1 MPEPSSPH
9 RATRDARPGAIL
21 QVVAAWGLAA
31 VVTVLAAP
39 VIPRA
44 IFVFFWGAVLFA
56 AWRLGLVA
64 AIAASVAAVAVV
76 DFGVLP
82 PTERGAAFALSD
94 LLTLGV
100 FVTVSALVSAL
111 AASRARA
118 HALAEDQT
126 LRLQEQAV
134 ELELQAESAQ
144 SVAEELEHATEQ
156 MQLTATEAE
165 EARAV
170 AEAALEAERAAADRA
185 NRLLMVTAGLSR
197 ARTPEEVADVI
208 FREGLAALGADAG
221 TLALLHRTPD
231 GPAFETVRAH
241 GYAEAL
247 VASYRRFP
255 LRAGR
260 PLSDAILTRTPRW
273 LSSREAWRRLYP
285 EVVAETGDM
294 GFEAFVAIPVTSGDE
309 TLGGFSA
316 SFREAREFDAA
327 TRTFLATLG
336 EQCGLALARARAFVA
351 EHEAREFTAEIV
363 GSVRDGFV
371 ALDAEGRF
379 TFVNPRAE
387 EMLRRPAAELL
398 GLRLEEAF
406 PASVASAFVLA
417 AHRVLESRAPE
428 VVEAFSP
435 TLRRWMEGRL
445 YPSSR
450 GGLTIF
456 FEDAT
461 ARRHAREAS
470 DFLVEATGV
479 LSASLDHETTLR
491 AVARAAVPRL
501 GDWCAVDVL
510 DDPTRPEWP
519 PRLQRLAV
527 VHEDPAKIALGAELQ
542 ARYPTDWSADMGM
555 AAVLRARA
563 PLFLPEVTDAM
574 VEASARDAEHARMIR
589 ALGLTSVIAVPL
601 VARGVTLGA
610 LTLAMSESGRRY
622 DEADLAL
629 AQDLAQRAAVAV
641 DNARLFGEA
650 ERAREEAVA
659 ANRAK
664 SQFLSTM
671 SHELRTPLNA
681 IAGYTELL
689 EMGVRGPVTDEQRE
703 DLTRI
708 RRGAKVLMSLVNDVL
723 NFARVEPGQ
732 VEVHLEDVRLDLVLA
747 DLEVMVAPQLRA
759 RRLTY
764 ALELADAALAVR
776 ADADR
781 VKQILSNLLTNAVK
795 FTDEG
800 GRIVVSCDV
809 PDAARALV
817 RVCVRDSGRGI
828 PADKQAAIFEPFV
841 QVDRHLTRD
850 SQQGVG
856 LGLAISRD
864 LARAMGGELT
874 VESHTGEG
882 STFALVLP
890 RAGIAAG

>member
-1 MPEPSSPH
+1 MLQPWSRRP
-9 RATRDARPGAIL
+9 ATRDTRPGAIV
-21 QVVAAWGLAA
+21 QVIAAWVAAAAITVVAA
-31 VVTVLAAP
+31 P
-39 VIPRA
+39 FIPRA
-44 IFVFFWGAVLFA
+44 TFVFFWAAVLFA

-64 AIAASVAAVAVV
+64 AIAAAVAAVALV
-76 DFGVLP
+76 DLVVLP
-82 PTERGAAFALSD
+82 PGERGGALALGD

-100 FVTVSALVSAL
+100 FVTVSVLVSAL

-118 HALAEDQT
+118 QALSEDQT

-144 SVAEELEHATEQ
+144 SVAEELELTTEQ
-156 MQLTATEAE
+156 LQLTATEAE

-185 NRLLMVTAGLSR
+185 SRLLTVTTGLSR
-197 ARTPEEVADVI
+197 SRTPEEVADVI
-208 FREGLAALGADAG
+208 FTEGLAALGADAG
-221 TLALLHRTPD
+221 TLALLHETPD
-231 GPAFETVRAH
+231 GREFETVRAH
-241 GYAEAL
+241 GYPEAL
-247 VASYRRFP
+247 VAHYRRFP

-260 PLSDAILTRTPRW
+260 PLSDALLTRTPRW
-273 LSSREAWRRLYP
+273 LSSREAWRRFYP
-285 EVVAETGDM
+285 EVVAETGDLE
-294 GFEAFVAIPVTSGDE
+294 FEAFVAIPVTSGDE

-316 SFREAREFDAA
+316 SFREPREFDAA

-351 EHEAREFTAEIV
+351 EHQAREFTAEIV

-371 ALDAEGRF
+371 ALDAAGRF
-379 TFVNPRAE
+379 TFVNARAK

-417 AHRVLESRAPE
+417 AHRVLTSRAPE

-435 TLRRWMEGRL
+435 TLHRWMEGRL
-445 YPSSR
+445 YPSAR

-456 FEDAT
+456 FEDVT

-470 DFLVEATGV
+470 DFLVEATRV

-491 AVARAAVPRL
+491 TVARAAVPRL

-510 DDPTRPEWP
+510 DDPMHPVWP

-527 VHEDPAKIALGAELQ
+527 VHDDPAKIALGAELQ
-542 ARYPTDWSADMGM
+542 ARYPTDWSADVGM
-555 AAVLRARA
+555 AAVLRSRT
-563 PLFLPEVTDAM
+563 PLFVPVVTDAM
-574 VEASARDAEHARMIR
+574 IDAGARDAEHARLVR
-589 ALGLTSVIAVPL
+589 ALGLTSLIAVPL

-629 AQDLAQRAAVAV
+629 AQDLAQRAAVAL

-689 EMGVRGPVTDEQRE
+689 EMGVRGPVTDDQRE

-723 NFARVEPGQ
+723 NFARVEAGQ
-732 VEVHLEDVRLDLVLA
+732 VDVHLEDVRLDLVLA
-747 DLEVMVAPQLRA
+747 DLEVMVAPQLQA

-764 ALELADAALAVR
+764 ALELADEALAVR

-781 VKQILSNLLTNAVK
+781 LKQILSNLLTNAVK

-809 PDAARALV
+809 PDAGRAMV

-828 PADKQAAIFEPFV
+828 PDDKLAAIFEPFV

-864 LARAMGGELT
+864 LARAMRGELT
-874 VESHTGEG
+874 VESRVGEG
-882 STFALVLP
+882 SIFALVLP
-890 RAGIAAG
+890 RAGAAAG